1 VCLCNI
7 HNLTSSVRGNKDND
21 LFCGGMVV
29 GLGRFAR
36 FFSMECSSRSFSSV
50 RTR

>member
-36 FFSMECSSRSFSSV
+36 FFRWNVRLVRSRQ
-50 RTR
+50 